1 MPGEAKVRRWVV
13 VGQSGGGGLL
23 HETPV
28 HGFAL
33 QALLAHPKGQVVSVG
48 MYVHVPPAQVP
59 DEAKVRRVVALVQ
72 VAAGGEVQANVWEEY
87 PHVPPV
93 QVPGDE

>member
-1 MPGEAKVRRWVV
+1 VPAEQVPGEAKVRRWVV

-33 QALLAHPKGQVVSVG
+33 QALLAQPKGQVVSVG
-48 MYVHVPPAQVP
+48 A
-59 DEAKVRRVVALVQ
+59 
-72 VAAGGEVQANVWEEY
+72 
-87 PHVPPV
+87 
-93 QVPGDE
+93 